1 MIRSSYL
8 LLCLALT
15 ASLPA
20 GAGVYTYIDAQG
32 NQVFTDQPRRGDARE
47 LQLAPANQAVPTQV
61 IPRPLL
67 APGQPPAPPEYDRL
81 RILLPEPD
89 STLNDGTGNM
99 LVTVTSEPGLRPGHL
114 FRLLLDDQPQGAPS
128 ASPVFSLQNLDR
140 GTHQLAV
147 EIIDRQ
153 GLIVERTP
161 SQPVHIKRTSLAM
174 KRQANPCKKGDWGV
188 RPECPLSDKP
198 APKPKPIPFLPFGG
212 DDDS

>member
-47 LQLAPANQAVPTQV
+47 LQMAPPNQAVPTKV
-61 IPRPLL
+61 MPRPLL

-128 ASPVFSLQNLDR
+128 ASPVTVGPSTCPWPGDPAACQAQTRYTNARSATASIPAAPLQSVADR
-140 GTHQLAV
+140 
-147 EIIDRQ
+147 
-153 GLIVERTP
+153 P
-161 SQPVHIKRTSLAM
+161 
-174 KRQANPCKKGDWGV
+174 
-188 RPECPLSDKP
+188 
-198 APKPKPIPFLPFGG
+198 
-212 DDDS
+212 